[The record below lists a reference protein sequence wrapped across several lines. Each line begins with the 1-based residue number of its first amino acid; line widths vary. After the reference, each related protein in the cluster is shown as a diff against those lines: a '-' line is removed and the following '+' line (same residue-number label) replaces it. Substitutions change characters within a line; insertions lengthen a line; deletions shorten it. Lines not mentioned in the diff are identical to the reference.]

1 MRLSDRALDCFRVKL
16 FKSQPPTRSR
26 TLSRDCDDSESPVA
40 AQQTRYPAG
49 SGPQAPAVRG
59 SEPPP
64 RRGRP
69 PARRG
74 RAFPGRVSDSN
85 FSPGFTPKLEFKSR
99 IGSETAACGL

>member
-1 MRLSDRALDCFRVKL
+1 MLSIVSESSYSRLSLRLGVGP
-16 FKSQPPTRSR
+16 SVGIVMI
-26 TLSRDCDDSESPVA
+26 SESPVA

-99 IGSETAACGL
+99 VGSETAACGL